1 MSNAQ
6 IKSIALSALRLTGVI
21 LMFAAKAIV
30 YLCIAIAVVGQLLFA
45 EYAQTA
51 PAPIEESSPI
61 AESMV
66 YASMPWLEKEP
77 VEDAWEEPIAPV
89 APVAPVATM
98 AQTIARPDA
107 VLVVEIPEAEME
119 ALAIAC
125 DIRNYQAMS
134 AIELRK
140 ECGAQGVKWRNA
152 HGKSKHLSK
161 AEMLEALG
169 A

>member
-6 IKSIALSALRLTGVI
+6 IKSIALSALRLTSVV

-30 YLCIAIAVVGQLLFA
+30 YLCIAIAVIGQLLFQ
-45 EYAQTA
+45 EYAQS
-51 PAPIEESSPI
+51 APIAVQEESTPI
-61 AESMV
+61 AESVV
-66 YASMPWLEKEP
+66 YASMTWLEKEP

-89 APVAPVATM
+89 APVAAM
-98 AQTIARPDA
+98 AKTIARSEA
-107 VLVVEIPEAEME
+107 VLVVDIPEAEME
-119 ALAIAC
+119 AITIAC

-140 ECGAQGVKWRNA
+140 ECGAVGIKWRNA

-169 A
+169 V

>member
-1 MSNAQ
+1 
-6 IKSIALSALRLTGVI
+6 
-21 LMFAAKAIV
+21 MFAAKAIV
-30 YLCIAIAVVGQLLFA
+30 YLCIAIAVVGQLLFQ
-45 EYAQTA
+45 EYAQSAPIAA
-51 PAPIEESSPI
+51 PAVESTPI

-140 ECGAQGVKWRNA
+140 ECGLAGIKCRNA